1 MECEMSIDDLA
12 PTPMGAITEVARTA
26 PALPTRPDLIEK
38 LRAAAIYAGD
48 RQDRIDQH
56 VGIGEVDAD
65 GKLLRA
71 NAQSCAFAGYSSEEM
86 LGRSI
91 FDETH
96 DEDIEAD
103 RAQFRRQV
111 AGELDRYT
119 IEKRIRR
126 KDGAYVWA
134 SITSS
139 SVRGADGRFLYALR
153 ILHDLTERRRVE
165 DALAA
170 RIREQIALYQFT
182 DRIQRAETLDD
193 VYEPALDAILS
204 ALQCSRAS
212 ILLRDSSGVMRFVAS
227 RGLSE
232 RYRRAVDGHSPWD
245 PDVKDAEPIC
255 VDDVAHAAFPEP
267 LKRVVI
273 EEGVHALA
281 FIPLPLAGRLLGK
294 FMTYYNIPHAFTRA
308 EIDLAVTIARQLGFS
323 IERIRNERALRESE
337 ARKSAILESALDA
350 IITMDQEG
358 RIVDFNP
365 AAEELLRCRRDQVR
379 GRTVAEMMI
388 PERFR
393 EKHERGL
400 KRFLDTGHSWVIG
413 RRFEIAARGADGS
426 EFEAEIAISSSSLQ
440 GGQTLFTAYLRDVT
454 ARRRAEQA
462 ETQQRVLVGEL
473 NHRVKNNMQML
484 QSLLGVAARQAA
496 SAEAREV
503 LEEAS
508 GRISAMAAAQRVLYT
523 TPDATRFNAR
533 DFLNTVCETT
543 KQTFPQELD
552 IDCEA
557 DSIQLSNDAAIPLAL
572 IVNELLTN
580 AVKHGLNGRGAG
592 AIRVRLTREND
603 SFLFY
608 VEDDGPG
615 FHLQSVQR
623 RSSGLALVQG
633 LARQL
638 RGEFEV
644 TRTPATRCSV
654 RFQ

>member
-1 MECEMSIDDLA
+1 MRIDEYAPA
-12 PTPMGAITEVARTA
+12 PTGGIVGAGRTA
-26 PALPTRPDLIEK
+26 SALPAHPGFIEE
-38 LRAAAIYAGD
+38 LPAAISARDG
-48 RQDRIDQH
+48 QGQIDQR
-56 VGIGEVDAD
+56 VGIAEADAE
-65 GKLLRA
+65 GKLLRV
-71 NAQSCAFAGYSSEEM
+71 NAQSCALTGYLSDEL

-91 FDETH
+91 FDQTN
-96 DEDIEAD
+96 DEEVEAD
-103 RAQFRRQV
+103 REQFRRQV

-119 IEKRIRR
+119 IEKRILR
-126 KDGAYVWA
+126 KDGTYMWA

-139 SVRGADGRFLYALR
+139 SVRDVDGRFLYAVR
-153 ILHDLTERRRVE
+153 IQHDLTESRRVE
-165 DALAA
+165 EVLAA
-170 RIREQIALYQFT
+170 RVREQAALYRFT
-182 DRIQRAETLDD
+182 DRLQHAKTLTDI
-193 VYEPALDAILS
+193 YEPALDAILG
-204 ALQCSRAS
+204 ALQCSRAA
-212 ILLRDSSGVMRFVAS
+212 ILLRDSSGAMRFVAS

-232 RYRRAVDGHSPWD
+232 PYQRAVDGHSPWD
-245 PDVKDAEPIC
+245 ANVKDAEPIC
-255 VDDVAHAAFPEP
+255 VRYVAHAAIPEP

-273 EEGVHALA
+273 AEGIHALA
-281 FIPLPLAGRLLGK
+281 FIPLPLAGRLIGK
-294 FMTYYNIPHAFTRA
+294 FMAYYDGPHAFPRA
-308 EIDLAVTIARQLGFS
+308 EVDLAVTIARQLGLN
-323 IERIRNERALRESE
+323 IERIRAARALHESE

-365 AAEELLRCRRDQVR
+365 AAEEMLRCPREQAQ
-379 GRTVAEMMI
+379 GRPVAELMI

-393 EKHERGL
+393 EKHRQGV
-400 KRFLDTGHSWVIG
+400 KRFLDTGHSSIMG
-413 RRFEIAARGADGS
+413 RRFEIDAMRADGS
-426 EFEAEIAISSSSLQ
+426 EFAVEIAVTSSSLE
-440 GGQTLFTAYLRDVT
+440 GGRKLFTAYLRDAT
-454 ARRRAEQA
+454 ARKRAEEA
-462 ETQQRVLVGEL
+462 ETQQRVLLGEL

-484 QSLLGVAARQAA
+484 QSLLGVAARQAG

-508 GRISAMAAAQRVLYT
+508 GRITAMAAAQRVLYT
-523 TPDATRFNAR
+523 TPDATQFNAR
-533 DFLNTVCETT
+533 EFLFTVCQTT
-543 KQTFPQELD
+543 KQTFPQELN

-557 DSIQLSNDAAIPLAL
+557 DSIQLSNDAAVPLAL

-580 AVKHGLNGRGAG
+580 AVKHGLRGRDKGT
-592 AIRVRLTREND
+592 IRVRLTREND

-644 TRTPATRCSV
+644 TSTPTRCSV